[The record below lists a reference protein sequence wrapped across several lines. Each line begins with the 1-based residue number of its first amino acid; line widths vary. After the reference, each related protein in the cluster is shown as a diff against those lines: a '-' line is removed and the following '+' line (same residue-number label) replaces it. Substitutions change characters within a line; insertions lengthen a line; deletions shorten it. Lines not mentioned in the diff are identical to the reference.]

1 MAGKERIY
9 IILEGK
15 MNRKLKKTV
24 LLAGL
29 ICLTLVRAVAA
40 EQLKTS
46 PASMQKPVFKQK
58 PNLCIQTSF
67 SIGNQN
73 VLWGD
78 NQTVILTPKDA
89 FKIFPGKAAFNLRY
103 LLKNLKDGGA
113 SGFRNDVLFRDQ
125 LVSQQSNLNI
135 GAAVSTVPVW
145 TQVYLP
151 IQEGVLKIKIDAG
164 NQVDEEWEGDNE
176 VWLHVKFAGF

>member
-1 MAGKERIY
+1 
-9 IILEGK
+9 
-15 MNRKLKKTV
+15 MNRKSKKTA

-29 ICLTLVRAVAA
+29 ICLMLVGAAAA
-40 EQLKTS
+40 EQSKTG
-46 PASMQKPVFKQK
+46 PAAMRKPFLRRK
-58 PNLCIQTSF
+58 PNLCIETSF
-67 SIGNQN
+67 SIGSQT

-78 NQTVILTPKDA
+78 DQTVILTPKDA
-89 FKIFPGKAAFNLRY
+89 FKVMAGRAAFNLHY

-125 LVSQQSNLNI
+125 LVSQQSGLSI
-135 GAAVSTVPVW
+135 GAAVSSTPVW
-145 TQVYLP
+145 TQMVLP

-164 NQVDEEWEGDNE
+164 NRVDEEWEGDNE